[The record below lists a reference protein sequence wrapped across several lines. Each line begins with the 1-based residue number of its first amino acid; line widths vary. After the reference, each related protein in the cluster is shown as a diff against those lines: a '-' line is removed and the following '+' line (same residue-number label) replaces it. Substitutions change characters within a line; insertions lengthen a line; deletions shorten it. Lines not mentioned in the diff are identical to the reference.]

1 MSENQI
7 ESPIQITSRSVK
19 KEDKKQRYIHLLP
32 DLKDVKKE
40 EKYNLE
46 LIEQKK
52 NVKYFQII
60 FLNFNFIIF
69 FFS

>member
-52 NVKYFQII
+52 NVK
-60 FLNFNFIIF
+60 
-69 FFS
+69 